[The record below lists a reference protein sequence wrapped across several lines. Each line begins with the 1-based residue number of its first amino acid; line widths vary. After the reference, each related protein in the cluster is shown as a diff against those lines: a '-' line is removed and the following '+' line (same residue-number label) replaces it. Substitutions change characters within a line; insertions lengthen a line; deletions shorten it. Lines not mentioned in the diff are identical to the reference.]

1 MFQWNI
7 FFRSLNYV
15 PMEHNFFFPSSYY
28 TLYGVGLGNAIPKDM
43 PRANGKI
50 GCADILSDTPVS
62 CTTAKTAKKQKRK
75 MRRF

>member
-1 MFQWNI
+1 
-7 FFRSLNYV
+7 
-15 PMEHNFFFPSSYY
+15 MEHNFFFPSSYY

-62 CTTAKTAKKQKRK
+62 CTTAKTAKSKNARCGGFRK
-75 MRRF
+75 